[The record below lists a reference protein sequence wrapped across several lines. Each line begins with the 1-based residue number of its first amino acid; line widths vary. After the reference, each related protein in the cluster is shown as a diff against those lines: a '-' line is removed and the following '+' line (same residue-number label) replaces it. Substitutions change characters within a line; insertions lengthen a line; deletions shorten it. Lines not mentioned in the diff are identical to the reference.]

1 MFEDNM
7 TSFSVV
13 AVLLL
18 SVSYEF
24 ASYVHANTNKINR
37 YGVLLVVI
45 DSYLDCNLVFFHF

>member
-7 TSFSVV
+7 TALFVV
-13 AVLLL
+13 VVLLQ

-45 DSYLDCNLVFFHF
+45 DSYLDCNLDFVQ

>member
-1 MFEDNM
+1 MFEDNV
-7 TSFSVV
+7 TALFVV

-45 DSYLDCNLVFFHF
+45 DSYSVCNLDFVQ

>member
-1 MFEDNM
+1 MFGDNM
-7 TSFSVV
+7 TAFSAV

-24 ASYVHANTNKINR
+24 ASYVHANTNKINL

-45 DSYLDCNLVFFHF
+45 GACPVCDMA

>member
-7 TSFSVV
+7 TAFSAV
-13 AVLLL
+13 ALLL
-18 SVSYEF
+18 MSVSYEF

-45 DSYLDCNLVFFHF
+45 DSYLNCNLVFYHF